1 MTAKTLKKSLFAL
14 SAVTLLAASAPSLAG
29 DYQLWRHQVSS
40 DTGNSS
46 NFVLSERTTT
56 PSNDKLWREQ
66 VQVSSDKVF
75 KQSRTQTAS
84 TGQNELPDYRF
95 WRQQHG
101 PSTHQEAQ
109 QEVAMESASSNNSQ

>member
-29 DYQLWRHQVSS
+29 DYQLWRHQVAT
-40 DTGNSS
+40 DNGNSS
-46 NFVLSERTTT
+46 NFVLSARTTT

-66 VQVSSDKVF
+66 VQVSSNKVF
-75 KQSRTQTAS
+75 KQSRAQTAS

-95 WRQQHG
+95 WRHQHG
-101 PSTHQEAQ
+101 PSTSQDAQ
-109 QEVAMESASSNNSQ
+109 QKVAMENASSNNTQ